1 MQQNQKIKEQFKLMK
16 QQKED
21 YIQKRQE
28 SLP

>member
-16 QQKED
+16 QQKDD
-21 YIQKRQE
+21 YIQKRRE